1 MFSFNLDDYIMS
13 VRKVQAVHLKFPII
27 FNRLRGLIIFSIF
40 YNELGPDPRF
50 GSDQSARAQGFDQ
63 NPN

>member
-1 MFSFNLDDYIMS
+1 MTADPERSGLVYRRS
-13 VRKVQAVHLKFPII
+13 RSSLKLVIPG
-27 FNRLRGLIIFSIF
+27 LQRGMTK
-40 YNELGPDPRF
+40 GPDPRF